1 MVEAAGW
8 EAVMAA
14 VATVAGRAA
23 ARVGAVTGVVATEE
37 VGRVEVA
44 TEEVGR
50 VEVVMAGAARE
61 AVE

>member
-37 VGRVEVA
+37 VGRVEV
-44 TEEVGR
+44 
-50 VEVVMAGAARE
+50 VMAGAARE